1 MSITVRLAQPSPF
14 VRKSKSRDQEKKA
27 SPPYHCQVMTLFW
40 RVLRSSLVKR
50 DIWRLR
56 WFIGYFYGVTK
67 TWKDQAGSKCIYI
80 YTRRAWRLLASTN
93 KNAPVPSFFFLSFP
107 FVERSHTSTS
117 IRPVCILLVCVMF
130 LYVLSIKNLGRANK
144 ITGRVTKQ

>member
-1 MSITVRLAQPSPF
+1 MRVPTAKPLLLIWDELECIRSLVSITVRLAQPSPF

-40 RVLRSSLVKR
+40 RVLSSSLVKR

-80 YTRRAWRLLASTN
+80 YILEGHEGCLLVTRMHQFLLFFSCLFLLLKGHILVLASD
-93 KNAPVPSFFFLSFP
+93 L
-107 FVERSHTSTS
+107 
-117 IRPVCILLVCVMF
+117 CV
-130 LYVLSIKNLGRANK
+130 YY
-144 ITGRVTKQ
+144 